1 MNEQS
6 KNEWDTEYYF
16 FDHEAKRQLILNR
29 LFEAEQ
35 LHFELMVDSLDE
47 GHSDYAQWYET
58 IIKVKEEI
66 ERLRYLY
73 KQFGGTLGSELPV
86 EQSSVPNGD

>member
-1 MNEQS
+1 MSEQP

-35 LHFELMVDSLDE
+35 LHFEMMVDKLDE
-47 GHSDYAQWYET
+47 GHSEYDNWVQT
-58 IIKVKEEI
+58 TTQLKEELD
-66 ERLRYLY
+66 RLRYLFKLY
-73 KQFGGTLGSELPV
+73 GGTLGSEFPS
-86 EQSSVPNGD
+86 EE